1 MTCLQCCVRPAAAGG
16 WNAQI
21 GKEDRGPYG
30 TRDLALQV
38 AVANALSIR
47 RAGSS
52 VRVVVKDAKGG
63 TRVERCL
70 CEAFGR

>member
-1 MTCLQCCVRPAAAGG
+1 VRPAPTGG

-30 TRDLALQV
+30 TCDLALQV

-47 RAGSS
+47 RTGSG
-52 VRVVVKDAKGG
+52 VRITVKDANGG
-63 TRVERCL
+63 TKVERCL